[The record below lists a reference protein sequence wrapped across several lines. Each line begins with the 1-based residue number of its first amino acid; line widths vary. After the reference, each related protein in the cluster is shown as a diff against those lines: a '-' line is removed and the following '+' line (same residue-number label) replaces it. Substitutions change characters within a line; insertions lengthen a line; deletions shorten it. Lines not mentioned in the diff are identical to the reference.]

1 MCAVITPITVII
13 QSSNKIVKFI
23 ENVMILI
30 KPKYGK
36 LLFRREN
43 RIVSNKIIFEKYK

>member
-1 MCAVITPITVII
+1 MCAVITPLVVII
-13 QSSNKIVKFI
+13 WSTNKIVKLI

-36 LLFRREN
+36 LLFRRET
-43 RIVSNKIIFEKYK
+43 RIVNNKVTF